1 MHVVPVGVFWVVVG
15 RFLTGP
21 GQNSPLNKQTNKP
34 NTFVFRLIFT
44 WTQLLSKSLYLH
56 AFDSDVPAVEKLQ
69 LSDLGVC
76 EDEVDDTDVRH
87 FQELRQRMVQM
98 ERADLEEGDRRAG
111 ILVLPTIR
119 CHGFNQRDMNK
130 YK

>member
-1 MHVVPVGVFWVVVG
+1 M
-15 RFLTGP
+15 
-21 GQNSPLNKQTNKP
+21 
-34 NTFVFRLIFT
+34 
-44 WTQLLSKSLYLH
+44 LSKSLYLH
-56 AFDSDVPAVEKLQ
+56 VFDSDVPAVEKLK
-69 LSDLGVC
+69 LSDLGGFSLDVC
-76 EDEVDDTDVRH
+76 EDEVNDTDVRH

-130 YK
+130 YKYK